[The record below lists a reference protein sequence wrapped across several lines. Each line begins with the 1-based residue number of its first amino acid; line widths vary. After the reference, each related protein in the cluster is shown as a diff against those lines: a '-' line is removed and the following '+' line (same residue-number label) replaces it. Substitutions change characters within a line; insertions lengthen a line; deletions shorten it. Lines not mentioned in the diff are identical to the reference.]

1 MDSYSLLY
9 SSSQRTGLLSGFQR
23 LRSLRRMCD
32 VVLEAG
38 GVSFPC
44 HRAFLASSSEYFWA
58 LFGET
63 TAERFAG
70 CIRLPALTPEGLEAI
85 LDFLYSGWL
94 SISPATLHSVLQA
107 ARYLQVESAVSICE
121 RFITDALCAENC
133 CSYANLAEHH
143 ALSDALAAANQTIAL
158 EMATLLRESRDDL
171 LRLNIQSLMVLLDA
185 DEIPGVKEAELIM
198 VVIDW
203 LNENGPLPLLKSN
216 CLLSRLRFGL
226 VSSSD
231 IASLGHAHKAM
242 ATPLIRGQL
251 TRALEYHRLGPSQ
264 PVSQSRQTTLRVSPS
279 RVLLVGGGSS
289 PDWPEQ
295 TMTAFDPGSR
305 KFSTLSSSLPL
316 RLRNHCVCSVGGFL
330 FVLGGEEFKDDDE
343 DGIKS
348 AVLSNQAWRYD
359 PRFDCWEQLESM
371 LERRAQFTCCVV
383 ADVIYAI
390 GGQSSRPK
398 TNGHTSVA
406 SMEFYEMGT
415 ASWRKGAPMPR
426 PLYGHAS
433 AVLNSNVYV
442 AGGLT
447 GNRMHFHGSNY
458 SPSLYDQRETSKEVH
473 SWNPRGRLWEK
484 RAPMSIARFH
494 HRLASANGHI
504 YALLGM
510 YEPFCNIERYDA
522 QADHWTQLRPLL
534 IGSFNYGMVSMP
546 SGNLLLFG
554 GRRWSN
560 GQEVIINSVLEYDTK
575 IDRWRE
581 ICQMPRPLTGTECTL
596 LPLPD

>member
-1 MDSYSLLY
+1 M
-9 SSSQRTGLLSGFQR
+9 
-23 LRSLRRMCD
+23 
-32 VVLEAG
+32 VLEAG

-44 HRAFLASSSEYFWA
+44 HRALLASSSDYFWA

-63 TAERFAG
+63 SAERFAG
-70 CIRLPALTPEGLEAI
+70 CVSLPALTPEGLEPV

-94 SISPATLHSVLQA
+94 SISPPTLHSVLQA
-107 ARYLQVESAVSICE
+107 SRYLQVETAVSICE
-121 RFITDALCAENC
+121 RFITDSLCAENC

-143 ALSDALAAANQTIAL
+143 VLTDALAAANQTIAL

-185 DEIPGVKEAELIM
+185 DEIPGVKEAELIR

-226 VSSSD
+226 VSSCD

-264 PVSQSRQTTLRVSPS
+264 PVSQSRQTTLRVSPG
-279 RVLLVGGGSS
+279 RVLLVGGGPS

-305 KFSTLSSSLPL
+305 KFSTLSSRLPL

-330 FVLGGEEFKDDDE
+330 FVLGGEEFRNGDE

-348 AVLSNQAWRYD
+348 AVLSNRAWRYD

-371 LERRAQFTCCVV
+371 LERRAEFACCVV

-390 GGQSSRPK
+390 GGQSSRAR
-398 TNGHTSVA
+398 TNAHSSVA
-406 SMEFYEMGT
+406 SVEFYEMGA

-433 AVLNSNVYV
+433 AVLHNNVYV

-447 GNRMHFHGSNY
+447 GNRAELHGIN
-458 SPSLYDQRETSKEVH
+458 LYDQRQSSKEVH
-473 SWNPRGRLWEK
+473 SWSPTRRVWER

-522 QADHWTQLRPLL
+522 AADHWTQLRPLL

-554 GRRWSN
+554 GRRWSD
-560 GQEVIINSVLEYDTK
+560 GQEEIVKSVVEYDTK